1 MRNYLGL
8 TSLLLVAFLLLACN
22 DKTEKVAANNQAPT
36 PVTLENTPNVE
47 QEVMAFLKQLEE
59 ANSKKDIGFYDR
71 VLVPEYLYTSNGR
84 TWTKAQVLEGK
95 KNLSL
100 AGDTD
105 MKSENN
111 DMRVKA
117 YGNVVVVTGQQT
129 VSYKDKQGKQHSESG
144 RNLIV
149 LTKSDGQYRLV
160 AASDSA
166 INPKADSK

>member
-22 DKTEKVAANNQAPT
+22 DKTEKIAANNQAPT
-36 PVTLENTPNVE
+36 PVTLENTPNLE
-47 QEVMAFLKQLEE
+47 PEVMAFLKQLEE
-59 ANSKKDIGFYDR
+59 ADSKKDASIYER
-71 VLVPEYLYTSNGR
+71 VLVPEYIFTMDGK

-95 KNLSL
+95 KLMYQN
-100 AGDTD
+100 GDTD
-105 MKSENN
+105 VKSENK

-129 VSYKDKQGKQHSESG
+129 ASYKDKQGKAHSESA
-144 RNLIV
+144 RSLMV
-149 LTKSDGQYRLV
+149 LTKSDGQWRLL
-160 AASDSA
+160 AASGST